1 MDGKATNGIA
11 DFDFLIG
18 SWAIE
23 NERLTTRLA
32 GSADWE
38 RFSAFST
45 CRSLLGGTGN
55 LEEMTIP
62 DRSFHGLAL
71 RIFNPDSGVW
81 SIHWADNF
89 RHRLLPPMVG
99 RFEDGLGTFLGDEEH
114 AGQPVLARFIWFPS
128 REAPRW
134 EQAFSADG
142 GKTWET
148 NWVMRF
154 SRTR

>member
-1 MDGKATNGIA
+1 MDGSVTRGIA

-32 GSADWE
+32 GSTERE
-38 RFSAFST
+38 RFSAIST
-45 CRSLLGGTGN
+45 CRRLLGGTGN

-62 DRSFHGLAL
+62 DRSFRGLAL
-71 RIFNPDSGVW
+71 RIFDPYSGLW
-81 SIHWADNF
+81 SIHWADNL

-99 RFEDGLGTFLGDEEH
+99 RFENGQGTFLGDEEH
-114 AGQPVLARFIWFPS
+114 AGKPVLARFIWFPS
-128 REAPRW
+128 VEGPRW

-148 NWVMRF
+148 NWVMRY